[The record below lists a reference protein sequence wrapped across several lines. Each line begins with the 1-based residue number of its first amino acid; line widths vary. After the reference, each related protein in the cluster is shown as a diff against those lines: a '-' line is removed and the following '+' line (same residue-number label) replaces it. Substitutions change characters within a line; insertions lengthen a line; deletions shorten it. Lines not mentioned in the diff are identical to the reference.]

1 MNTDADTLTIADL
14 GDQLGSQVQTYKA
27 LADENLGNMTL
38 KMSLSLR
45 QFVDMSWVANQANNS
60 QNEMFKDQPVAQRT
74 LIPAHVKGL
83 AQYTLMG
90 LVNAQFRLM
99 KKQGIEIKP
108 DVAELVTY
116 LPSGPYASM
125 QPIVCNIRPP
135 GCEFGGKGIS
145 IQQINDKYDNPT
157 GVFRVSLSQKHIL
170 YVVDG
175 QHRRAGFEQV
185 IEFLR
190 HVNRTYKYPKKGIF
204 MPPGYTEDLMSESIH
219 DFWQKVLETALTRSS
234 IAVEVH
240 LGLNVDQEQQLFVD
254 LNARSKAV
262 GQSFVN
268 SFDHADPVNKF
279 INEELIDSGVVNFIL
294 SDDDQSD
301 WHKDKGQLK
310 RKDIKQICALL
321 FLGKTSSN
329 TATPVIINERRAFGI
344 KFWKTLCSVPGFG
357 SEGAREK
364 TVLQQPVVMKAL
376 AKLAHD
382 LGYGTAK
389 LRDETAL
396 KKLYASIS
404 DGTINFGH
412 NDPLWQALLVSSK
425 EREEKFPGISEYV
438 HVPIGTNLDAGTW
451 DENNKWVRFGSRHND
466 IFPRLG
472 DTIRYKL
479 NLGPRPTV
487 TNAISK
493 EAAER
498 LVGEYFDEVEEDEK
512 SDAA

>member
-1 MNTDADTLTIADL
+1 MNIEEDSLTIADL
-14 GDQLGSQVQTYKA
+14 GDQLDSQVQTYKA
-27 LADENLGNMTL
+27 FADENLGNMTL
-38 KMSLSLR
+38 KMTLSLR
-45 QFVDMSWVANQANNS
+45 QFVDMSWVANHANNT

-83 AQYTLMG
+83 AQYTLKG

-125 QPIVCNIRPP
+125 QPIVCNIRD
-135 GCEFGGKGIS
+135 CEFGGKGIK
-145 IQQINDKYDNPT
+145 IQQISDKYDNPT
-157 GVFRVSLSQKHIL
+157 GVYKVSLSQKHIL

-185 IEFLR
+185 IDFLR
-190 HVNRTYKYPKKGIF
+190 HVNRSYKYPKKGIF
-204 MPPGYTEDLMSESIH
+204 VPPGYTDDLMSESIH
-219 DFWQKVLETALTRSS
+219 DFWQKVLESALTRSS
-234 IAVEVH
+234 VAVEVH
-240 LGLNVDQEQQLFVD
+240 LGLNADQEQQLFVD

-279 INEELIDSGVVNFIL
+279 INEDLIEAGVVNFTL

-329 TATPVIINERRAFGI
+329 TATPVIINERRTFGL

-357 SEGAREK
+357 SEGARAK

-382 LGYGTAK
+382 LGYGTPK

-412 NDPLWQALLVSSK
+412 NDPLWQALLLSTK
-425 EREEKFPGISEYV
+425 EREAKFPGIEKYV
-438 HVPIGTNLDAGTW
+438 HVPLGTNLDAGTW
-451 DENNKWVRFGSRHND
+451 DEDNKWIRFGSRHND

-472 DTIRYKL
+472 DVIRHR
-479 NLGPRPTV
+479 LGLEPRPTV
-487 TNAISK
+487 TNAIAR
-493 EAAER
+493 EEFEQAI
-498 LVGEYFDEVEEDEK
+498 DEVFDGVSDDTK
-512 SDAA
+512 LDAA

>member
-1 MNTDADTLTIADL
+1 MSADAETLTIADL

-45 QFVDMSWVANQANNS
+45 QFVDMSWVANHANIS
-60 QNEMFKDQPVAQRT
+60 QNEMFKNQPVAQRT

-108 DVAELVTY
+108 EVAELVSY

-125 QPIVCNIRPP
+125 QPIVCNIRD
-135 GCEFGGKGIS
+135 CEFGGKGIN

-157 GVFRVSLSQKHIL
+157 GVFKVSLHQKHIL

-185 IEFLR
+185 LDFLR
-190 HVNRTYKYPKKGIF
+190 QVNRTYKYPKKGIF
-204 MPPGYTEDLMSESIH
+204 IPPGYTDNLISESVH
-219 DFWQKVLETALTRSS
+219 DFWQKVLEGALSRSS

-240 LGLNVDQEQQLFVD
+240 LGLDAEQEQQLFVD

-279 INEELIDSGVVNFIL
+279 INEDLIDSGVVNFTL
-294 SDDDQSD
+294 SNDDQSD
-301 WHKDKGQLK
+301 WHKDTGQLK

-321 FLGKTSSN
+321 LLGKTASN

-344 KFWKTLCSVPGFG
+344 KFWQTLCSVTDFG
-357 SEGAREK
+357 SEGARAK
-364 TVLQQPVVMKAL
+364 TVLRQPVVMKAL

-382 LGYGTAK
+382 LGYGTTK
-389 LRDETAL
+389 LRDESAL
-396 KKLYASIS
+396 KNLYTAIS
-404 DGTINFGH
+404 DGSINFSH
-412 NDPLWQALLVSSK
+412 SDPLWQALLLSSK
-425 EREEKFPGISEYV
+425 EREAKFPGISNYV
-438 HVPIGTNLDAGTW
+438 HVPVGTNLDAGTW
-451 DENNKWVRFGSRHND
+451 DEDNKWVRFGSRHND

-472 DTIRYKL
+472 DVVRHKL
-479 NLGPRPTV
+479 SLEPRPTV
-487 TNAISK
+487 TNAIAK
-493 EAAER
+493 EDIDLAINK
-498 LVGEYFDEVEEDEK
+498 VFDAD
-512 SDAA
+512 SDVKKTNLA

>member
-60 QNEMFKDQPVAQRT
+60 QNEMFRDQPVAQRT

-125 QPIVCNIRPP
+125 QPIVCHIRD
-135 GCEFGGKGIS
+135 CEFGGKGIS

-157 GVFRVSLSQKHIL
+157 GVFRVSLTQKHIL

-185 IEFLR
+185 MDFLR
-190 HVNRTYKYPKKGIF
+190 LVNRTYKYPKKGIF
-204 MPPGYTEDLMSESIH
+204 MPPGYTDDLMSESIH
-219 DFWQKVLETALTRSS
+219 DFWQKVLESALSRSS

-240 LGLNVDQEQQLFVD
+240 LGLNAEQEQQLFVD

-268 SFDHADPVNKF
+268 SFDHADPINKF
-279 INEELIDSGVVNFIL
+279 INEDLIDSGVVNFTL

-301 WHKDKGQLK
+301 WHKDMGQLK

-357 SEGAREK
+357 SDGARAK

-389 LRDETAL
+389 LRDEGAL

-412 NDPLWQALLVSSK
+412 NEPLWQALLVSSK
-425 EREEKFPGISEYV
+425 EREEKFPGISKYV
-438 HVPIGTNLDAGTW
+438 HVPVGTNLDAGTW
-451 DENNKWVRFGSRHND
+451 DEDNKWVRFGSRHND

-472 DTIRYKL
+472 DVIRHKL
-479 NLGPRPTV
+479 DLGPRPTV
-487 TNAISK
+487 TNAIEK
-493 EAAER
+493 DDAVR
-498 LVGEYFDEVEEDEK
+498 LIEELVENAGK
-512 SDAA
+512 SDLA